1 MFTIHK
7 TFRHVY
13 LVILIQYFI
22 RMEKMEHITVNIAYN
37 VHAYA
42 LYINKTGSGHYIL
55 YNSNGTV
62 DNSDFILDIYE
73 NVLSLLRFTYPKI
86 RRYVNGRQQHKS
98 MLCAV
103 FVMTFIE
110 SMLNP
115 SKSLKEKIKHAL
127 AEENRDLF
135 IKDNQFKLLN
145 RNIPRVLPLQ
155 TPQIIDDCNIEDK
168 LARLQEKINQ
178 GQVRKRTV
186 QNEDLVVGEWYEV
199 HESKNMDPSLNGD
212 YQFSGIFKFMGL
224 EGWVKICTSKETGS
238 THRFLDALFYKH
250 SIPSSSASESASA
263 SASSSSS
270 SSSSITRKRKI

>member
-1 MFTIHK
+1 MV
-7 TFRHVY
+7 FREKHFETTKY
-13 LVILIQYFI
+13 LRRKDDIYTDFRSYGGEYDTSAYHQFYPRLL
-22 RMEKMEHITVNIAYN
+22 RLEEKYPNFANIEA
-37 VHAYA
+37 
-42 LYINKTGSGHYIL
+42 GSGHYIL

-73 NVLSLLRFTYPKI
+73 NVLTLLRFTYPKI

-155 TPQIIDDCNIEDK
+155 TPQIIDDCNI
-168 LARLQEKINQ
+168 
-178 GQVRKRTV
+178 
-186 QNEDLVVGEWYEV
+186 
-199 HESKNMDPSLNGD
+199 
-212 YQFSGIFKFMGL
+212 
-224 EGWVKICTSKETGS
+224 
-238 THRFLDALFYKH
+238 
-250 SIPSSSASESASA
+250 
-263 SASSSSS
+263 
-270 SSSSITRKRKI
+270 